1 MTDNDNWRNK
11 YRALALESEQNEK
24 HLSDSLDQMR
34 SLVMQLDLAVHGQ
47 RPQLDAL
54 LTQLTSQ
61 LQQGKFDHV
70 TNLLQKTEQ
79 QIRQLDQSR
88 SQQAQAIVS
97 RIDEW
102 ASLLQKG
109 ASANQSTTLSDVK
122 QQLTEAEDTT
132 HQLPGLIDQLLSVQ
146 RHHLQPGQALEAGDD
161 LAVQEGIISSRLAV
175 RLLELIELLNVPS
188 QHMARAHSLIQQLEA
203 GPSAAELEV
212 CLKEI
217 AELARICGGSAE
229 VDIQKYLVGLNQ
241 QLEYLRSFLDKAED
255 SDTVQRQRN
264 NLLDQTV
271 RQDVR
276 KISHTVKNTSD
287 INELKQAV
295 NTQLASLIKAVNNH
309 KVAEDKHHTAL
320 KQDRAALLARL
331 DEMELKAEQFRK
343 SAEEAHMRS
352 KTDPLTGL
360 ANRFGFDQQLE
371 NELERFER
379 YATPFSLC
387 VADIDFFKRVNDDFG
402 HLAGDKCLRL
412 VAKILRSNLR
422 GVDFVARIGGEE
434 FVILMPST
442 HAEAARQAAENVRM
456 ALEQSPFNFQ
466 SRPIQITISIG
477 VAEVKAKDTA
487 DTLFG
492 RADRCLYDAK
502 NNGRNRV
509 HLA

>member
-11 YRALALESEQNEK
+11 YRALALESEKNEK

-47 RPQLDAL
+47 VPQLDAL
-54 LTQLTSQ
+54 LTQLSSQ
-61 LQQGKFDHV
+61 LQQGKLDIV
-70 TNLLQKTEQ
+70 TGLLQKTEQ

-88 SQQAQAIVS
+88 SQQAQALVS
-97 RIDEW
+97 RIEEW

-109 ASANQSTTLSDVK
+109 APANQSTSLSEVK
-122 QQLTEAEDTT
+122 QQLTDAEDTT
-132 HQLPGLIDQLLSVQ
+132 HQLPGLIDKLLSVQ
-146 RHHLQPGQALEAGDD
+146 RHHLQPCEDSDGSDD
-161 LAVQEGIISSRLAV
+161 LSVQEGIVSSRLAA
-175 RLLELIELLNVPS
+175 RLLELIQLLNVPP

-203 GPSAAELEV
+203 GPSAAELEA

-217 AELARICGGSAE
+217 AELARVCGGSAE
-229 VDIQKYLVGLNQ
+229 IDIQKYLIGLNK
-241 QLEYLRSFLDKAED
+241 QLEYLRVFLDKAED
-255 SDTVQRQRN
+255 LDSEQRQRT

-271 RQDVR
+271 CQDVR

-309 KVAEDKHHTAL
+309 KAAEDKHHTAL
-320 KQDRAALLARL
+320 KQDREALLARL
-331 DEMELKAEQFRK
+331 EEMELKAEQFRK
-343 SAEEAHMRS
+343 SAEDAHMRS

-360 ANRFGFDQQLE
+360 ANRFGFDQQFG

-379 YATPFSLC
+379 YGTSFSLC

-442 HAEAARQAAENVRM
+442 QGEAARLAAEKVRM

-466 SRPIQITISIG
+466 GRPLQITISIG
-477 VAEVKAKDTA
+477 VAEVRVKDTA

-509 HLA
+509 HPA